1 MRSPTSK
8 GPRHDKPVRGHERPL
23 PPPERLQ
30 ELLFDAARLGRAD
43 MILPLCRAGANVESH
58 DPRGYT
64 ALILA
69 SYNGSLEVTRA
80 LLEAGA
86 QVDAPDLGRG
96 NTALMGVAFKGF
108 GEIVTCLLDVGAEV
122 DRRNLAGQTAL
133 MMAALFGRS
142 VIVEELI
149 AAGAN
154 PALVDVAGNS
164 ARSVAAAQ
172 SNEAMLM
179 LLDVACPIIGAL
191 EG

>member
-1 MRSPTSK
+1 VTGQP
-8 GPRHDKPVRGHERPL
+8 RPL

-43 MILPLCRAGANVESH
+43 MILPLCQAGVELEAH

-69 SYNGSLEVTRA
+69 SYNGSLETTKA

-86 QVDAPDLGRG
+86 TVDAPDTGRG

-108 GEIVTCLLDVGAEV
+108 GEIVACLLDAGAEV

-133 MMAALFGRS
+133 MMAALFGHGA
-142 VIVEELI
+142 IVEELI
-149 AAGAN
+149 AAGAD

-172 SNEAMLM
+172 SNAAMLM
-179 LLDVACPIIGAL
+179 LLDVACPVIGSL
-191 EG
+191 DG